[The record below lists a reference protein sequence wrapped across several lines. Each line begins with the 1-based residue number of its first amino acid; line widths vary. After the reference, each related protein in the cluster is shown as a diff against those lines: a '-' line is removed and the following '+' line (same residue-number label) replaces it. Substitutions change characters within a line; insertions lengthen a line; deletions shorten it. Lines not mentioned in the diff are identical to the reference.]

1 MEYGRY
7 SGAGMSYI
15 VRQARTRDVQV
26 IRTLI
31 DQNVGSGRLLDKH
44 TVNLYEDIQEFCV
57 AESSVDGTVAG
68 CGALHVMWEDLAE
81 IRTLAVDE
89 SNRGDGIGHLI
100 VGELLGRARQLG
112 VARVFVLTF
121 AVSFFARHGFTEIFG
136 TPVAPEV
143 YAELLRSYDDGV
155 AEFLDLD
162 RVKPN
167 TLGNTRMLLRL
178 LAPQFAGDVVFPGR
192 RERDTLARME
202 PAGPART
209 AVD

>member
-1 MEYGRY
+1 MG
-7 SGAGMSYI
+7 YI
-15 VRQARTRDVQV
+15 VRQARTRDVRV
-26 IRTLI
+26 IRSLI
-31 DQNVGSGRLLDKH
+31 DQNVGSGRLLDKP

-57 AESSVDGTVAG
+57 AESSDDGAVVG

-81 IRTLAVDE
+81 IRTVAVE
-89 SNRGDGIGHLI
+89 EGRRGEGIGHLI
-100 VGELLGRARQLG
+100 VDELLSRGRQLG

-121 AVSFFARHGFTEIFG
+121 AVSFFASHGFTEISG

-143 YAELLRSYDDGV
+143 YAELLRSYDEGV

-178 LAPQFAGDVVFPGR
+178 
-192 RERDTLARME
+192 
-202 PAGPART
+202 
-209 AVD
+209 

>member
-1 MEYGRY
+1 MG
-7 SGAGMSYI
+7 YI

-26 IRTLI
+26 IRALI

-57 AESSVDGTVAG
+57 AESSDDGSVAG

-81 IRTLAVDE
+81 IRTLAVAE
-89 SNRGDGIGHLI
+89 SRRGSGVGHLI
-100 VGELLGRARQLG
+100 VAELLDRARELG

-121 AVSFFARHGFTEIFG
+121 AVSFFARHGFTEISG

-167 TLGNTRMLLRL
+167 ILGNTRMLLRL
-178 LAPQFAGDVVFPGR
+178 
-192 RERDTLARME
+192 
-202 PAGPART
+202 
-209 AVD
+209 